1 MAGLSFIEFSSKGAL
16 EKFCKE
22 NSYILSKH
30 KFLYAEV
37 RDKKNILWGY
47 VSERPQDYRCKKSS
61 TKYVLVW
68 E

>member
-1 MAGLSFIEFSSKGAL
+1 MAGLSFIEFNDLKAL
-16 EKFCKE
+16 EAFCKG
-22 NSYILSKH
+22 NLYILAKH
-30 KFLYAEV
+30 KLLYAEV

-47 VSERPQDYRCKKSS
+47 ISDNPSQYTCKNPS